1 MKLKYG
7 LVCLLTAGMLFGN
20 PLLLGTGWKGK
31 DKGKDHGHRGP
42 RVKILGAE
50 PDLGAEPPIMVISG
64 INFSH
69 NYDFHGK
76 VKLFVPTQGICR
88 LDVLDFDPH
97 VDLEKENQPKIQEII
112 VELTDDIFAGNFLL
126 KVWVPGCDGHRKGKG
141 HDDHGKGKGHGKDK
155 DKDGHRRGGDALFI
169 VTFDEDSGLPGP
181 PGPIGAQGPTGA
193 DGADGT
199 TGPQG
204 PTGAG
209 GADGTTGPQGETGP
223 KGATGPTGP
232 TGPTGT
238 TGAPGLDGTDGV
250 EYGWR

>member
-20 PLLLGTGWKGK
+20 PLLLGTGGKGK

-50 PDLGAEPPIMVISG
+50 PDLGADPPIMVISG

-112 VELTDDIFAGNFLL
+112 VELPDDIFAGNFLL
-126 KVWVPGCDGHRKGKG
+126 KVWVPAVMATAKAR
-141 HDDHGKGKGHGKDK
+141 
-155 DKDGHRRGGDALFI
+155 
-169 VTFDEDSGLPGP
+169 
-181 PGPIGAQGPTGA
+181 
-193 DGADGT
+193 
-199 TGPQG
+199 
-204 PTGAG
+204 
-209 GADGTTGPQGETGP
+209 
-223 KGATGPTGP
+223 ATGKAKAT
-232 TGPTGT
+232 TTTAKAKATARTKIKMGT
-238 TGAPGLDGTDGV
+238 AAAVMPSLL
-250 EYGWR
+250 